1 LRFSLRSSSENRLG
15 GKLLSHSSVLIVSD
29 DTEFARTVAAR
40 WQAERR
46 VPEITLTTSDVWQSS
61 AAEGYNLVIV
71 GPVRNNKISAILS
84 ALNKTSTTTASIHVP
99 TEAEARDA
107 QQLAAEH
114 PHVLIIPREDG
125 WIGTLILVAGEAL
138 RRAAATARA
147 QRAERASAEQ
157 RRNAV
162 LGRYMLDMRPSVNN
176 ALTSVLGNADLLL
189 LDAESIHPDAREQI
203 RTIHTM
209 ALRLNEIMQRFS
221 SVAAEMRAG
230 EKESQAETNSLSQIS
245 TAGLAR

>member
-1 LRFSLRSSSENRLG
+1 
-15 GKLLSHSSVLIVSD
+15 LSHSSVLIVSD
-29 DTEFARTVAAR
+29 NTEFARTVAAR

-46 VPEITLTTSDVWQSS
+46 VPEITLTTSDVWQAS

-71 GPVRNNKISAILS
+71 GPVRDNKISAILS
-84 ALNKTSTTTASIHVP
+84 ALNTIPTAATIYVS
-99 TEAEARDA
+99 TEAENVPH
-107 QQLAAEH
+107 LASEH
-114 PHVLIIPREDG
+114 PHALIIPSEDG

-147 QRAERASAEQ
+147 QRAERIAAEAQ
-157 RRNAV
+157 RNAI

-189 LDAESIHPDAREQI
+189 LEPGQIHPDAREQI

-209 ALRLNEIMQRFS
+209 ALRLHEIMQRFS

-230 EKESQAETNSLSQIS
+230 EKESQAETNSASQIS
-245 TAGLAR
+245 AAGLAR

>member
-1 LRFSLRSSSENRLG
+1 MP
-15 GKLLSHSSVLIVSD
+15 HSSVLIVSD

-71 GPVRNNKISAILS
+71 GPVRDNKISAILS
-84 ALNKTSTTTASIHVP
+84 ALNATPTAATIYVSTETKNVL
-99 TEAEARDA
+99 R
-107 QQLAAEH
+107 LAAEH
-114 PHVLIIPREDG
+114 PHVLIIAREDG

-138 RRAAATARA
+138 RRAAATTRA
-147 QRAERASAEQ
+147 QRAERVSAEAQ
-157 RRNAV
+157 RNAV

-189 LDAESIHPDAREQI
+189 LEPGQIHPDAREQI

-209 ALRLNEIMQRFS
+209 ALRLHEIMQRFS

-230 EKESQAETNSLSQIS
+230 EKESQAETSDASQIS
-245 TAGLAR
+245 PAGLAR

>member
-1 LRFSLRSSSENRLG
+1 LP
-15 GKLLSHSSVLIVSD
+15 HSSVLIVSD

-71 GPVRNNKISAILS
+71 GPVRDNKISAILS
-84 ALNKTSTTTASIHVP
+84 ALNAIPTAATIYVS
-99 TEAEARDA
+99 TEAKNVLR
-107 QQLAAEH
+107 LAAEH
-114 PHVLIIPREDG
+114 PHVLIIAREDG
-125 WIGTLILVAGEAL
+125 WIGTLILLAGEAL
-138 RRAAATARA
+138 RRAAATTRA
-147 QRAERASAEQ
+147 QRAERVSAEAQ
-157 RRNAV
+157 RNAV

-189 LDAESIHPDAREQI
+189 LEPGQIHPDAREQI

-209 ALRLNEIMQRFS
+209 ALRLHEIMQRFS

-230 EKESQAETNSLSQIS
+230 EKESQAETSDASQIS
-245 TAGLAR
+245 PAGLAR